1 MDHDRNH
8 DDEIRELHDGLARH
22 LGERTAALLM
32 KRVMAMEGRD
42 WVTSR
47 ELSEL
52 GAAVMARF
60 EQVDARFEQ
69 VDARFEQV
77 DARFEQVDARFE
89 QVDARFERVEARM
102 EEGFARIDERIDARR
117 EFDDARFAMLA
128 GRVDNGFDRV
138 QSDLRGQLLA
148 AVTTQTRTLLFALL
162 GSFAV
167 YSGLTL
173 SLLR

>member
-52 GAAVMARF
+52 GAAVM
-60 EQVDARFEQ
+60 
-69 VDARFEQV
+69 
-77 DARFEQVDARFE
+77 ARFE

>member
-52 GAAVMARF
+52 GAAVM
-60 EQVDARFEQ
+60 
-69 VDARFEQV
+69 
-77 DARFEQVDARFE
+77 ARFEQVDARFE